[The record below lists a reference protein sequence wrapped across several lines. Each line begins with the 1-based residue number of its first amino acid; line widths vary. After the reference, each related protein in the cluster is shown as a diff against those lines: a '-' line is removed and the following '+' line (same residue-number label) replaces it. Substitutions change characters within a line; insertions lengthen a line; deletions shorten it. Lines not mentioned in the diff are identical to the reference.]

1 MVFIRSAKMKN
12 KVYIPLFLILIF
24 LSISIW
30 QFYELNTKQRKETSE
45 FVNKQIILCGESIE
59 NACADFEESVKFE
72 FANRDFEYFLSP
84 TTQNLTS
91 EMRSKYIDKEIKR
104 IRRFY
109 SNNQTLLSGITVFST
124 HSYRHIER
132 THNNYFNVSEPKL
145 FANQQVLVDKP
156 KLVETKDTVYFVQP
170 VSNFEGKIIANIRF
184 YLNIQNFLASHF
196 DRFYIG
202 KDSWYW
208 AVDTKG
214 EKLLVKYSEHVNS
227 AKIADFKTDITPDI
241 KENLKN
247 NLSKSFQHTIQYGS
261 NVNAYSVFYPI
272 NIVGKK
278 AGIIFS
284 INTDSL
290 WKKQNKSVILI
301 FISFLL
307 ITIAIIFL
315 FSNIIRRMTLVRKRL
330 EVSDT
335 MLRTANKASEVLL
348 TKNHDFDSS
357 MNNFLEISAT
367 TLHYQRAF
375 LVCFEQ
381 KGKTDN
387 QENNE
392 QKTTEEETNVF
403 TLKYEWFDKSFQSM
417 SDLAPQVLEGVD
429 TIHFK
434 NLFDDLLQNKLV
446 KRNGIELNTVNAD
459 FFKLISCKSLLSIP
473 VYVEQQIYGMLGFI
487 DSNGVRIWEDFED
500 ALYVTFANAVGG
512 ALAIQRNKTELITA
526 KDSAEKAN
534 KAKSEFLANMSHEIR
549 TPLNGVIGFTDL
561 LQSTPLSAV
570 QFQYVKNAN
579 ASGRNLLGIINDI
592 LDFSKI
598 EAGMMELEIIKI
610 DIIELINQSA
620 DIIKFAAEKK
630 KLELLLNVSPNMP
643 RFAFTDPVRL
653 KQIIANLLGNAVKF
667 TQQGEIELKVEF
679 SVVDFET
686 GRFAFS
692 VRDTGIGITAEQ
704 QSKLFKVFSQADSS
718 ITRRYGGTGLG
729 LVISQM
735 IADKLNSTIRID
747 SVAGEG
753 TTFSFEIETKI
764 EFGEQPDA
772 VAVKSI
778 KRCLVV
784 DDNKINRIILEHTLA
799 YWGID
804 SVCVES
810 GQKALEILRSDKA
823 FDVFLCDYHIPEFD
837 GIQTIDNVRNTMQL
851 NALDLPIVLLH
862 SSSDDGEL
870 HKKCTEF
877 DVQNMLTKPVKSEEL
892 FHILSNIKASEG
904 QNKKTEEVKKENMNY
919 SKPIK
924 ILVAEDVSMNMLL
937 IKFFLTKLIPHITII
952 EAENGKEAVEKF
964 QHELPDLILM
974 DMQMPE
980 MDGVEATLAIRKLE
994 KASKNQTHIPILALT
1009 AGALQEE
1016 RDKCITAGMDD
1027 FLTKPIEMEKLQDA
1041 LNRFI
1046 G

>member
-1 MVFIRSAKMKN
+1 MKN
-12 KVYIPLFLILIF
+12 KVYITLSLITIF
-24 LSISIW
+24 LSLSIW
-30 QFYELNTKQRKETSE
+30 QFYQLNTKQRKETSE
-45 FVNKQIILCGESIE
+45 FINKQIILCGESIE
-59 NACADFEESVKFE
+59 KASADFEESVKFE
-72 FANRDFEYFLSP
+72 FANRDFEYFLS
-84 TTQNLTS
+84 TGTQNLS
-91 EMRSKYIDKEIKR
+91 AEMRSKYIDKEIKR

-109 SNNQTLLSGITVFST
+109 SNNQTLISGITVLST

-132 THNNYFNVSEPKL
+132 TQNNYFNISEPKL
-145 FANQQVLVDKP
+145 FANQQVLVEKP
-156 KLVETKDTVYFVQP
+156 LLVETKDTLYFVQP

-208 AVDTKG
+208 AVDTTG
-214 EKLLVKYSEHVNS
+214 ETLLVKYSEHVSS
-227 AKIADFKTDITPDI
+227 AIIADFKTDIRPDI
-241 KENLKN
+241 KENLTN
-247 NLSKSFQHTIQYGS
+247 NLSKSFQHTIQYREK
-261 NVNAYSVFYPI
+261 VNAYSVFFPVS
-272 NIVGKK
+272 IVGKK
-278 AGIIFS
+278 TGIIFS

-290 WKKQNKSVILI
+290 WKKQNKSIILI

-307 ITIAIIFL
+307 ITLAIIFL
-315 FSNIIRRMTLVRKRL
+315 FSNIIRRMTMVRKRL

-348 TKNHDFDSS
+348 TTNHDFDSS
-357 MNNFLEISAT
+357 MHNFLEISAK

-381 KGKTDN
+381 KKLTP
-387 QENNE
+387 E
-392 QKTTEEETNVF
+392 QQSEAHQTIGEESDVF
-403 TLKYEWFDKSFQSM
+403 TLKYEWYDKTTLKAM
-417 SDLAPQVLEGVD
+417 SEIVPQVLKGVE
-429 TIHFK
+429 TFHFK
-434 NLFDDLLQNKLV
+434 NLFDNLLQNKLV
-446 KRNGIELNTVNAD
+446 KKHGMDLNAVNAD
-459 FFKLISCKSLLSIP
+459 FFKLISCQSLLSIP
-473 VYVEQQIYGMLGFI
+473 VYIEQKMYGMLGFV
-487 DSNGVRIWEDFED
+487 DSNGTRIWEDFED
-500 ALYVTFANAVGG
+500 ALYVTFANEVGG
-512 ALAIQRNKTELITA
+512 ALAIQRNKIELIAA
-526 KDSAEKAN
+526 KNSAEKAN

-598 EAGMMELEIIKI
+598 EAGMMELEIIRT
-610 DIIELINQSA
+610 DIIEIINQSA
-620 DIIKFAAEKK
+620 DIIKFAADKK

-643 RFAFTDPVRL
+643 RFAFTDSVRL
-653 KQIIANLLGNAVKF
+653 KQILANLLGNAVKF
-667 TQQGEIELKVEF
+667 TQEGEIELKVEF
-679 SVVDFET
+679 SVVDIET

-718 ITRRYGGTGLG
+718 VTRRYGGTGLG

-735 IADKLNSTIRID
+735 IANKLNSTIRID

-764 EFGEQPDA
+764 EFGEQPNA

-784 DDNKINRIILEHTLA
+784 DDNKINRMILEHTLA
-799 YWGID
+799 YWGIEA
-804 SVCVES
+804 VCAES

-823 FDVFLCDYHIPEFD
+823 FDVFICDYHIPEFD
-837 GIQTIDNVRNTMQL
+837 GLQTIDYVRNKMNI
-851 NALDLPIVLLH
+851 NAQDLPIILLH

-870 HKKCTEF
+870 HKKCTECN
-877 DVQNMLTKPVKSEEL
+877 VQNMLTKPVKSEEL
-892 FHILSNIKASEG
+892 FHILSNIKASDEEIRIVEVEKNE
-904 QNKKTEEVKKENMNY
+904 NKQY

-937 IKFFLTKLIPHITII
+937 IKFLLTKLIPHITII
-952 EAENGKEAVEKF
+952 EAENGIEAVQKF
-964 QHELPDLILM
+964 ENELPDLILM

-980 MDGVEATLAIRKLE
+980 MDGLEATLAIRKIE
-994 KASKNQTHIPILALT
+994 NAGKNKTHVPILALT

-1016 RDKCITAGMDD
+1016 RDKCIASGMDD
-1027 FLTKPIEMEKLQDA
+1027 FLTKPIEKEKLEDA
-1041 LNRFI
+1041 LKRFI